1 MLFEKRKRMIK
12 SRNLIIA
19 VLLSLTLIL
28 SACVPGPR
36 VTGAPGISLSDDLV
50 FVAYGNFVYGL
61 NPTSGSVLWHFPDDR
76 DNQVV
81 FYAQPLVSEDYVYVG
96 DLANNFH
103 KLNKQTGSA
112 EWTFTDA
119 GGFYIGQAAEENGNV
134 YAPNNDG
141 KLYALDENGNLL
153 WSFETGHYIWAQPQ
167 ISRDAIFIG
176 SMDRRVYAV
185 SKNGDELWS
194 VEMAGAVVGSQL
206 LNEDGTILFVG
217 TIGKEMVALDTTNGE
232 TLWRFETGESVWG
245 RSILVDGSLYFSDS
259 SGNIYALD
267 VITGDVQWQAE
278 VFGSVI
284 GGLTALENGFVVATE
299 EGLIKVFDFE
309 GNPQWEATLKGEM
322 LQAPA
327 VNDEILVAGT
337 IDGEN
342 LVYGF
347 NLSGVQLWSTTPEN

>member
-1 MLFEKRKRMIK
+1 MKR
-12 SRNLIIA
+12 SRNVIIV
-19 VLLSLTLIL
+19 VLLSLTFIL

-36 VTGAPGISLSDDLV
+36 VTGSPGISLSDEMAY
-50 FVAYGNFVYGL
+50 VAFGNHVYGL
-61 NPTSGSVLWHFPDDR
+61 NPDSGSVLWQYPEDR

-81 FYAQPLVSEDYVYVG
+81 FYAQPLVGEGFVYVG

-103 KLNKQTGSA
+103 KIDSQTGDA
-112 EWTFTDA
+112 EWTFTEA
-119 GGFYIGQAAEENGNV
+119 NGFYIGQAAEENGIV

-141 KLYALDENGNLL
+141 KLYALDENGDLV
-153 WSFETGHYIWAQPQ
+153 WSFETGHFIWAQPQ
-167 ISRDAIFIG
+167 ISSDAIFIG
-176 SMDRRVYAV
+176 SMDHFVYAI

-194 VEMAGAVVGSQL
+194 VRMAGAVVGSQL
-206 LNEDGTILFVG
+206 LSEDGSILFVG
-217 TIGKEMVALDTTNGE
+217 SIGQEMVALDTSNGE
-232 TLWRFETGESVWG
+232 ILWRFETGESVWG

-259 SGNIYALD
+259 GGNIYALD
-267 VITGDVQWQAE
+267 GDNGDVQWQAE

-284 GGLTALENGFVVATE
+284 GGLKALEDGFVVATE
-299 EGLIKVFDFE
+299 EGLIKAFDFE
-309 GNPQWEATLKGEM
+309 GNPQWEATLEGEI